1 VVAVTWPFKN
11 APEYATTDDDIAF
24 DLQEC
29 PSSSIE
35 GSAIEVDGQMPRAV
49 DCGRVAVLRSRRQPA
64 VVVTARLF
72 CKRKVCPGCG
82 PYHRRR
88 LANHYTEAIGDTPMV
103 RQVVD
108 RAAWPTMA
116 KRLRRHGASF
126 LRIPAPDDCY
136 VVLATAGDGD
146 PVTDLAGTLA
156 TAFEQVPLVDHRGR
170 PDLARVSSSRCWSL
184 AAGKAG
190 GGGDG
195 EGGGYELLGFTR
207 KPLRQVVQMAK
218 NLGLYA
224 GPVADRELAPDWA
237 EAHLL
242 HLPPGDAL
250 AWRRFK
256 RWIGLHQPDRFRREV
271 RAA

>member
-1 VVAVTWPFKN
+1 MTWPFTDSTD
-11 APEYATTDDDIAF
+11 YATTDDDTAP
-24 DLQEC
+24 DLREC
-29 PSSSIE
+29 PDISIE
-35 GSAIEVDGQMPRAV
+35 GSAIELDGQMPRAV
-49 DCGRVAVLRSRRQPA
+49 DCGRVAVLRSRRDPT
-64 VVVTARLF
+64 VGVTARLF

-88 LANHYTEAIGDTPMV
+88 LASHYTAAIGSTPMV

-108 RAAWPTMA
+108 RSVWPTMA

-126 LRIPAPDDCY
+126 LRIPAPDGRY

-146 PVTDLAGTLA
+146 PVTDLAATLA
-156 TAFEQVPLVDHRGR
+156 AAFEEVPLVDAKGR

-184 AAGKAG
+184 AAGKVGG
-190 GGGDG
+190 GGGDAD
-195 EGGGYELLGFTR
+195 GGYELLGFASKT
-207 KPLRQVVQMAK
+207 LRQVVQVAK

-224 GPVADRELAPDWA
+224 GPVADRDLAPDWA

-242 HLPPGDAL
+242 HLPPGDSL
-250 AWRRFK
+250 AWRRFT
-256 RWIGLHQPDRFRREV
+256 RWIGLHHPDRHRQPSV

>member
-1 VVAVTWPFKN
+1 MTWPFKN
-11 APEYATTDDDIAF
+11 APEYPTTDDDTTF

-29 PSSSIE
+29 PDSSIE
-35 GSAIEVDGQMPRAV
+35 GSPIELDGQTPRAV
-49 DCGRVAVLRSRRQPA
+49 DCGRVAVLRSRRDPA
-64 VVVTARLF
+64 VAVAARLF

-88 LANHYTEAIGDTPMV
+88 LAAHYTEAIGSTPMV

-108 RAAWPTMA
+108 RSVWPTMA
-116 KRLRRHGASF
+116 RRLRRHGASF
-126 LRIPAPDDCY
+126 LRIPAPDGCY
-136 VVLATAGDGD
+136 VVLATAGAGD
-146 PVTDLAGTLA
+146 PVTDLAATLA
-156 TAFEQVPLVDHRGR
+156 SAFEQVPLVDAKGR

-190 GGGDG
+190 SGSGDA
-195 EGGGYELLGFTR
+195 EGGYELLGFAT
-207 KPLRQVVQMAK
+207 KPLRQVVQVAK

-224 GPVADRELAPDWA
+224 GPVAARELAPDWA

-242 HLPPGDAL
+242 HLPPGASL
-250 AWRRFK
+250 AWRRFT
-256 RWIGLHQPDRFRREV
+256 RWIGLHHPDRHRPQSV

>member
-1 VVAVTWPFKN
+1 MSVT
-11 APEYATTDDDIAF
+11 
-24 DLQEC
+24 
-29 PSSSIE
+29 SIE
-35 GSAIEVDGQMPRAV
+35 GSAIELDGHTPRAV

-64 VVVTARLF
+64 VLVTARLF

-88 LANHYTEAIGDTPMV
+88 LASHYTDVIGDTPMV

-108 RAAWPTMA
+108 RSVWPTMA
-116 KRLRRHGASF
+116 QRLRRHGASF
-126 LRIPAPDDCY
+126 LRIPAPDGCY
-136 VVLATAGDGD
+136 VVLATADDGD

-156 TAFEQVPLVDHRGR
+156 TAFEQVPLVDDRGR
-170 PDLARVSSSRCWSL
+170 PDLARVSSSRCWSQ
-184 AAGKAG
+184 AAVGQVG
-190 GGGDG
+190 SGGDG
-195 EGGGYELLGFTR
+195 EGGYELLGFAR
-207 KPLRQVVQMAK
+207 KPLRQVVQAAK

-242 HLPPGDAL
+242 HLPPGDTL
-250 AWRRFK
+250 AWRRFS
-256 RWIGLHQPDRFRREV
+256 RWIGLHHPDRHRQPRV